1 MTQILYKFV
10 FYTWGRV
17 YQDPVCA
24 EANPALASQK
34 KILNTDTPS

>member
-1 MTQILYKFV
+1 MTQIVYKFV

-24 EANPALASQK
+24 EANPAVASQK
-34 KILNTDTPS
+34 KILNTDIPS

>member
-1 MTQILYKFV
+1 MTQICTSLCF
-10 FYTWGRV
+10 TPGGRV